1 MKGMMRRHDG
11 ILVLDKPRGLTSRDA
26 LNKAWKWLP
35 RGTRI
40 GHAGTLDPMATGVL
54 LACVGRGTRLVEF
67 LHHLPKT
74 YRADILFGARSTT
87 DDADGDITPVPLPP
101 DPGAEAFTCL
111 LASFTGDIMQAPSA
125 VSAVKVAGQRAYHLA
140 RKGRE
145 IDLPPRPVRIDGI
158 QLLRFSWPEATIR
171 VHCGKGTYIRSIGRD
186 LGAALGTAAYLTDLC
201 RERVGDFT
209 QADAI
214 PLDTPAPQAL
224 QRMQPLA
231 RAIQAMPRFEIA
243 GETLDRL
250 LQGQKPTRD
259 QLLALGAD
267 LPELPTDQLLA
278 LLHQGELKLL
288 AHWRDGQLRPRK
300 VFLGPEDW
308 TTPTT

>member
-1 MKGMMRRHDG
+1 MKRLIDG
-11 ILVLDKPRGLTSRDA
+11 ILVLNKPRGLTSRDA

-54 LACVGRGTRLVEF
+54 LACVGRATRLVEF
-67 LHHLPKT
+67 LHELPKT

-87 DDADGDITPVPLPP
+87 DDADGDITPAPLPS
-101 DPGAEAFTCL
+101 DPGPEAFTAL
-111 LASFTGDIMQAPSA
+111 LTRFTGDILQVPSTI
-125 VSAVKVAGQRAYHLA
+125 SAVKVAGQRAYHLA

-145 IDLPPRPVRIDGI
+145 PELPPRPVRIDRI
-158 QLLRFSWPEATIR
+158 QLLHLDWPRATIR
-171 VHCGKGTYIRSIGRD
+171 VDCGKGTYIRSIGRD

-209 QADAI
+209 QADALQ
-214 PLDTPAPQAL
+214 LDTPAEQAL
-224 QRMQPLA
+224 KQLQPLA
-231 RAIQAMPRFEIA
+231 RAIQTMPRHEIG
-243 GETLDRL
+243 GEALLRL

-259 QLLALGAD
+259 QLLALGTD

-278 LLHQGELKLL
+278 LLHQGHLKIL
-288 AHWRDGQLRPRK
+288 AHWRDGHLRPRK
-300 VFLGPEDW
+300 VFLGPGDHNAPEDLD
-308 TTPTT
+308 

>member
-1 MKGMMRRHDG
+1 MKRLIDG

-40 GHAGTLDPMATGVL
+40 GHSGTLDPMATGVL
-54 LACVGRGTRLVEF
+54 LACVGRATRLVEF
-67 LHHLPKT
+67 LHELPKT

-87 DDADGDITPVPLPP
+87 DDADGDITPTPLPS
-101 DPGAEAFTCL
+101 DPGTGAFTAL
-111 LASFTGDIMQAPSA
+111 LTRFTGDILQVPSTI
-125 VSAVKVAGQRAYHLA
+125 SAVKVAGQRAYHLA

-145 IDLPPRPVRIDGI
+145 PELPPRPVRIDRI
-158 QLLRFSWPEATIR
+158 QLLHLDWPRATIR
-171 VHCGKGTYIRSIGRD
+171 VDCGKGTYIRSIGRD

-209 QADAI
+209 QADALQ
-214 PLDTPAPQAL
+214 LDTPAEQAL
-224 QRMQPLA
+224 KQLQPLA
-231 RAIQAMPRFEIA
+231 RAIQTMPRHEIG
-243 GETLDRL
+243 GEALLRL

-259 QLLALGAD
+259 QLLALGTD

-278 LLHQGELKLL
+278 LLHQGHLKIL
-288 AHWRDGQLRPRK
+288 AHWRDGHLRPRK
-300 VFLGPEDW
+300 VFLGPGDHNAPEDLD
-308 TTPTT
+308 

>member
-1 MKGMMRRHDG
+1 MKRLIDG

-40 GHAGTLDPMATGVL
+40 GHSGTLDPMATGVL
-54 LACVGRGTRLVEF
+54 LACVGRATRLVEF
-67 LHHLPKT
+67 LHELPKT

-87 DDADGDITPVPLPP
+87 DDADGDITPAPLPS
-101 DPGAEAFTCL
+101 DPGTEAFTAL
-111 LASFTGDIMQAPSA
+111 LTRFTGDILQVPSTI
-125 VSAVKVAGQRAYHLA
+125 SAVKVAGQRAYHLA

-145 IDLPPRPVRIDGI
+145 PELPPRPVRIDRI
-158 QLLRFSWPEATIR
+158 QLLHLDWPRATIR
-171 VHCGKGTYIRSIGRD
+171 VDCGKGTYIRAIGRD

-209 QADAI
+209 QADALQ
-214 PLDTPAPQAL
+214 LDTPAEQAL
-224 QRMQPLA
+224 KQLQPLA
-231 RAIQAMPRFEIA
+231 RAIQTMPRHEIG
-243 GETLDRL
+243 GEALLRL

-259 QLLALGAD
+259 QLLALGTD

-278 LLHQGELKLL
+278 LLHQGHLKIL
-288 AHWRDGQLRPRK
+288 AHWRDGHLRPRK
-300 VFLGPEDW
+300 VFLGPGDHNAPEDLD
-308 TTPTT
+308 

>member
-1 MKGMMRRHDG
+1 MKRLIDG
-11 ILVLDKPRGLTSRDA
+11 ILVLNKPRGLTSRDA

-54 LACVGRGTRLVEF
+54 LACVGRATRLVEF
-67 LHHLPKT
+67 LHELPKT

-87 DDADGDITPVPLPP
+87 DDADGDITPAPLPS
-101 DPGAEAFTCL
+101 DPGTEAFTAL
-111 LASFTGDIMQAPSA
+111 LTRFTGDILQVPSTI
-125 VSAVKVAGQRAYHLA
+125 SAVKVAGQRAYHLA

-145 IDLPPRPVRIDGI
+145 PELPPRPVRIDRI
-158 QLLRFSWPEATIR
+158 QLLNLDWPRATIR
-171 VHCGKGTYIRSIGRD
+171 VDCGKGTYIRSIGRD

-209 QADAI
+209 QADALQ
-214 PLDTPAPQAL
+214 LDTPAEQAL
-224 QRMQPLA
+224 KQLQPLA
-231 RAIQAMPRFEIA
+231 RAIQTMPRHEIG
-243 GETLDRL
+243 GEALLRL

-259 QLLALGAD
+259 QLLALGTD

-278 LLHQGELKLL
+278 LLHQGHLKIL
-288 AHWRDGQLRPRK
+288 AHWRDGHLRPRK
-300 VFLGPEDW
+300 VFLGPGDHNAPEDLD
-308 TTPTT
+308 

>member
-1 MKGMMRRHDG
+1 MKRLIDG
-11 ILVLDKPRGLTSRDA
+11 ILVLNKPRGLTSRDA

-54 LACVGRGTRLVEF
+54 LACVGRATRLVEF
-67 LHHLPKT
+67 LHELPKT

-87 DDADGDITPVPLPP
+87 DDADGDITPAPLPS
-101 DPGAEAFTCL
+101 DPGTGAFTAL
-111 LASFTGDIMQAPSA
+111 LTRFTGDILQVLSTI
-125 VSAVKVAGQRAYHLA
+125 SAVKVAGQRAYHLA

-145 IDLPPRPVRIDGI
+145 PELPPRPVRIDRI
-158 QLLRFSWPEATIR
+158 QLLHLDWPRATIR
-171 VHCGKGTYIRSIGRD
+171 VDCGKGTYIRSIGRD

-209 QADAI
+209 QADALQ
-214 PLDTPAPQAL
+214 LDTPAEQAL
-224 QRMQPLA
+224 KQLQPLA
-231 RAIQAMPRFEIA
+231 RAIQTMPRHEIG
-243 GETLDRL
+243 GEALLRL

-259 QLLALGAD
+259 QLLALGTD

-278 LLHQGELKLL
+278 LLHQGHLKIL
-288 AHWRDGQLRPRK
+288 AHWRDGHLRPRK
-300 VFLGPEDW
+300 VFLGPGDHNAPEDLD
-308 TTPTT
+308 

>member
-1 MKGMMRRHDG
+1 MKRLIDG

-54 LACVGRGTRLVEF
+54 LACVGRATRLVEF
-67 LHHLPKT
+67 LHELPKT

-101 DPGAEAFTCL
+101 DPGPAAFAAL
-111 LASFTGDIMQAPSA
+111 LSRFTGDILQVPSTI
-125 VSAVKVAGQRAYHLA
+125 SAVKVAGQRAYHLA

-145 IDLPPRPVRIDGI
+145 IDLPPRPVRIDRI
-158 QLLRFSWPEATIR
+158 QLLHLDWPRATIR
-171 VHCGKGTYIRSIGRD
+171 VDCGKGTYIRAIGRD

-209 QADAI
+209 QADAL
-214 PLDTPAPQAL
+214 PLDIPAEQAL
-224 QRMQPLA
+224 QQLQPLA
-231 RAIQAMPRFEIA
+231 RAIQTMPRFEIA

-259 QLLALGAD
+259 QLLALGTN

-278 LLHQGELKLL
+278 LLHQGHLKIL
-288 AHWRDGQLRPRK
+288 AHWRDGHLRPRK
-300 VFLGPEDW
+300 VFLGPGDHNA
-308 TTPTT
+308 PDDDD